1 MIKGAYRPL
10 VKNGRFPAHGLV
22 HEGKEA
28 GYMVS
33 IRIPLAQTALRCV
46 LLEEVGP
53 YGGEPLLHVD
63 PRFFAQTTLCVYCW
77 RRERQA
83 MAVVLPQIIPLAQT
97 APTCVLLEEVYTF
110 GDETETTRG
119 LPCIFAQTTPSV
131 YCWERAKKLKAIVLP
146 FPT

>member
-1 MIKGAYRPL
+1 
-10 VKNGRFPAHGLV
+10 
-22 HEGKEA
+22 
-28 GYMVS
+28 MVS

-63 PRFFAQTTLCVYCW
+63 PRSLAQTTLCVYCW

-97 APTCVLLEEVYTF
+97 APTCVLLEEVYLP
-110 GDETETTRG
+110 GDDTDTTRG
-119 LPCIFAQTTPSV
+119 PPGIFAQTTPGV
-131 YCWERAKKLKAIVLP
+131 YCWKRAR
-146 FPT
+146 